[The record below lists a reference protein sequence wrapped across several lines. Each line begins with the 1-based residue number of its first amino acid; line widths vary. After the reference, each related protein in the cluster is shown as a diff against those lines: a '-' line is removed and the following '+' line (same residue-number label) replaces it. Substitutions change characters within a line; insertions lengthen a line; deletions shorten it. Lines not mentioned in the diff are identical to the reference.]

1 MRKLTFLPCFLNTER
16 TPLVDQLLDIVK
28 EREDYIRELEEE
40 INRLKRLPRKPAFE
54 DKKKTSQDQKIRPN
68 KRPGSDKVKKTAE
81 LPVHHVEVVKVTD
94 KPDNAVFKGYR
105 NFIVQDISI
114 QLNNRLFKCERW
126 QRIDGSYIQASL
138 PHIYKSQHFG
148 PHLRSYVLHQVYHQ
162 GVTRNLLLGQLREW
176 GIDISKGQLNN
187 LLIQNKDPFHS
198 EKMSVLEAGCFN
210 STYLQA
216 DDTGARH
223 QGKTG
228 YCTYIGNEHFAFYE
242 SSFVK
247 NRLNYLT
254 CLAQALPKMMG
265 YALDHVALQYLK
277 SIHAVSPRLMTML
290 ESVKNAP
297 EFFCDEMALERYLK
311 RLGMISPR
319 DLRLCKEAA
328 LFSPLKRFLFKHHE
342 VLFIT
347 DEAGQFRLPT
357 MKHALCW
364 LHVARKL
371 KQLLPHTPEQREC
384 IAKKE
389 EQLWHLYSELNAYK
403 LQPSQDKK
411 HLLRQQFAELCA
423 PVANEKSL
431 NEVLDRIK
439 RWEERLLLVL
449 DYPFVP
455 LHNNTSERDIREM
468 VRRRKVSGG
477 TRHDDGRQ
485 CRDTFASLKKT
496 CQKVGITFW
505 DYLND
510 RTVERNQNKPM
521 ADYFRMKALKKR
533 AAETRPF

>member
-1 MRKLTFLPCFLNTER
+1 
-16 TPLVDQLLDIVK
+16 
-28 EREDYIRELEEE
+28 
-40 INRLKRLPRKPAFE
+40 
-54 DKKKTSQDQKIRPN
+54 
-68 KRPGSDKVKKTAE
+68 
-81 LPVHHVEVVKVTD
+81 
-94 KPDNAVFKGYR
+94 
-105 NFIVQDISI
+105 
-114 QLNNRLFKCERW
+114 
-126 QRIDGSYIQASL
+126 
-138 PHIYKSQHFG
+138 
-148 PHLRSYVLHQVYHQ
+148 
-162 GVTRNLLLGQLREW
+162 
-176 GIDISKGQLNN
+176 
-187 LLIQNKDPFHS
+187 
-198 EKMSVLEAGCFN
+198 MSVLEAGCSN

-254 CLAQALPKMMG
+254 CLSQALPTMIG

-277 SIHAVSPRLMTML
+277 RIHGVSPRLMTML
-290 ESVKNAP
+290 KSVENEP
-297 EFFCDEMALERYLK
+297 EFFCDEVALERYLK
-311 RLGMISPR
+311 NLRIISPR

-328 LFSPLKRFLFKHHE
+328 LFSPLKRFLFNHHE
-342 VLFIT
+342 VLFLT

-371 KQLLPHTPEQREC
+371 KHLLPHTPEQSEC

-389 EQLWHLYSELNAYK
+389 EQLWHLYGELNAYK
-403 LQPSQDKK
+403 RQPSQDKK
-411 HLLRQQFAELCA
+411 HLLRQQFAELCT
-423 PVANEKSL
+423 PIANENAL

-449 DYPFVP
+449 DYPFIP

-496 CQKVGITFW
+496 CQKLGITFW

-510 RTVERNQNKPM
+510 RTFERKQIKPL
-521 ADYFRMKALKKR
+521 ADYVRAKALKNR
-533 AAETRPF
+533 MNETCSF